1 MTVPV
6 WVVVVALL
14 VVAYLIYYAVS
25 VTKERDK
32 YNNESQSI
40 SSELTHEKTVREK
53 HEKAIEVFKQ
63 DIDALNKLLGNETE
77 KSTKQDLQIN
87 SLSSQLRTIKQQLSV
102 YKSFY
107 DKAQSNL
114 SLFPYMAGIVSE
126 FETRDI
132 EVLARR
138 LDWGA
143 SQERAKKVASI
154 RSIRHDAQE
163 KINRQKKQNTN

>member
-6 WVVVVALL
+6 WVIVVALL

-77 KSTKQDLQIN
+77 KSRICK
-87 SLSSQLRTIKQQLSV
+87 SSH
-102 YKSFY
+102 Y
-107 DKAQSNL
+107 
-114 SLFPYMAGIVSE
+114 
-126 FETRDI
+126 
-132 EVLARR
+132 
-138 LDWGA
+138 
-143 SQERAKKVASI
+143 
-154 RSIRHDAQE
+154 RHS
-163 KINRQKKQNTN
+163 